1 MPPAIEPLASRPPGP
16 LSLLRPSRHGSRP
29 ERDKSMIMDHDIA
42 MDDCAALKLRESAS
56 LLPQEPDS
64 HEDQRGDGQGPSASP
79 VAWLPQ
85 CERRPNRPTATPKRR
100 AL

>member
-1 MPPAIEPLASRPPGP
+1 
-16 LSLLRPSRHGSRP
+16 
-29 ERDKSMIMDHDIA
+29 MIMDHDIA

-85 CERRPNRPTATPKRR
+85 RERRPNRPTATPKRR
-100 AL
+100 PLAVRRSTSEQEIMPMVASARFSSTCTRPSGR